1 MTRRRTLCAL
11 LLLGSILAAAP
22 AKAQAP
28 PTPVVLG
35 QVREG
40 ELRTTITAVGV
51 VEARIRTVLAAQVD
65 GRVAEPP
72 LREGHAVESGPK
84 LEDRTV
90 VCRLDRTDRELA
102 LLEAEAVLAAARAR
116 ARKARTGLRP
126 EEIEARRADVQEKQA
141 LLDNAEA
148 NLARTR
154 DLFEKEITDRS
165 ELDRVLSVHL
175 AAKSL
180 LARAEADLK
189 LAEAGFR
196 EEEIQEA
203 NSEVA
208 RQEARVAQ
216 IRDEL
221 AKTEVR
227 SPVAGVVARRLT
239 EVGQWV
245 QRGGPVAEIVDL
257 SRVRIRTSVT
267 ERDVGRLRV
276 GDAATFRA
284 DAYSDRTFTG
294 AVSAVIP
301 AAEAGTRTFR
311 VWIDLPNEDGALMEG
326 MFARLEITAG
336 NARRVLLLPKD
347 AVVLTGRGPM
357 VFRADGPVATA
368 VPVVIGEE
376 TDDAVVLV
384 KGDLPAGTMVV
395 VVGNERLS
403 PMRPNP
409 IMGAPPGAGP
419 GGGPGGPPG
428 GGPGEGDGG
437 GR

>member
-1 MTRRRTLCAL
+1 
-11 LLLGSILAAAP
+11 
-22 AKAQAP
+22 
-28 PTPVVLG
+28 
-35 QVREG
+35 
-40 ELRTTITAVGV
+40 
-51 VEARIRTVLAAQVD
+51 
-65 GRVAEPP
+65 
-72 LREGHAVESGPK
+72 
-84 LEDRTV
+84 
-90 VCRLDRTDRELA
+90 
-102 LLEAEAVLAAARAR
+102 
-116 ARKARTGLRP
+116 
-126 EEIEARRADVQEKQA
+126 
-141 LLDNAEA
+141 
-148 NLARTR
+148 
-154 DLFEKEITDRS
+154 
-165 ELDRVLSVHL
+165 
-175 AAKSL
+175 
-180 LARAEADLK
+180 
-189 LAEAGFR
+189 
-196 EEEIQEA
+196 
-203 NSEVA
+203 
-208 RQEARVAQ
+208 
-216 IRDEL
+216 
-221 AKTEVR
+221 
-227 SPVAGVVARRLT
+227 
-239 EVGQWV
+239 
-245 QRGGPVAEIVDL
+245 VDL